1 MNLPKVFHITVQ
13 YDNWDILLHAD
24 GADFRRWLKIKGNT
38 RCF

>member
-24 GADFRRWLKIKGNT
+24 YADGADFRR
-38 RCF
+38 